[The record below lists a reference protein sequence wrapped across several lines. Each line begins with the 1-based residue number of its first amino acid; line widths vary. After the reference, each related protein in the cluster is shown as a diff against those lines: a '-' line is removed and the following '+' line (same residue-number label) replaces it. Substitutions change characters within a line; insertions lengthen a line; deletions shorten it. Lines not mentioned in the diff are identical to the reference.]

1 MYERIF
7 LHTKLDFICRREKKR
22 YSLSPFRVAGWKSR
36 DCLDSTPSSEFK
48 SNFDWDKYCVRE
60 NNHIK

>member
-1 MYERIF
+1 MYEIIF
-7 LHTKLDFICRREKKR
+7 FAYKIRLHLQTRKKKR

-48 SNFDWDKYCVRE
+48 SNFDWDKYG
-60 NNHIK
+60 IA